1 MAKIVT
7 IDRVYS
13 KPTNREK
20 SQNSQKIGSKEE
32 IVSATYTDP
41 DTNKVSEGEDHLEAN
56 PDAPKKQ
63 EDRETQE
70 YEFKTSNGRIVSRK
84 EAYSVAKKAN
94 QLKELHPKKIL
105 HTSNLKKPK
114 RKK

>member
-20 SQNSQKIGSKEE
+20 SDNSQKIGSKEE

-63 EDRETQE
+63 EDRETPE
-70 YEFKTSNGRIVSRK
+70 YGFKTSNGRIVSRK

-94 QLKELHPKKIL
+94 QLKSLHPKKIL

>member
-1 MAKIVT
+1 MARIVT

-13 KPTNREK
+13 KPTESDN
-20 SQNSQKIGSKEE
+20 EE

-56 PDAPKKQ
+56 PNAPKKQ
-63 EDRETQE
+63 EDRETPE
-70 YEFKTSNGRIVSRK
+70 YGFKTSKGRIVSRK
-84 EAYSVAKKAN
+84 EAYGIAKKSK
-94 QLKELHPKKIL
+94 QLKSIHPKKIL
-105 HTSNLKKPK
+105 HTSNLK